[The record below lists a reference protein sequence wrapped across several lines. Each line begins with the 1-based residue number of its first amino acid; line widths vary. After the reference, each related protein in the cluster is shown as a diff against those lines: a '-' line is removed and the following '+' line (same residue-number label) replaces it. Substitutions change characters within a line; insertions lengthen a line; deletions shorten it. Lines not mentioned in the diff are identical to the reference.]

1 MINISN
7 YENCE
12 LKAGVI
18 LIGRLSFLEDASGIV
33 ENLCLQLPE
42 VFAEANNL
50 YLKLFVF
57 PVVFQVA

>member
-7 YENCE
+7 CENSE

-33 ENLCLQLPE
+33 ENL
-42 VFAEANNL
+42 
-50 YLKLFVF
+50 
-57 PVVFQVA
+57 